1 MPIGCVLGVDGGGT
15 WTRCVVMSLDG
26 RMLAHE
32 QAGPSNPITLGVE
45 QSVNNILKAVNK
57 AKKKSGANS
66 FEASFL
72 GLAGASSS
80 YLGDEMLERF
90 PDSWGDTKIVSDAQ
104 SALAG
109 ATGCG
114 PGVVVI
120 AGTGSISYG
129 INSSGDEVRAGGWGW
144 LLGDEGSG
152 CTIGRRAIIAA
163 LRAFDG
169 SGPNTVLCEMILTH
183 LGLSEMEEIIDWAY
197 GSGAEPRHFASLV
210 PLVKEAE
217 NMGDLV
223 AAVVMVDAG
232 RELGSVAQAV
242 IKRLG
247 LSGAFPVACSGGVF
261 KQPHGYNESFEVTVR
276 EVAPDCVFIK
286 PLFTPTV
293 GSALLALRSLGVVVD
308 DGLLGRVDESLRCL
322 DE

>member
-1 MPIGCVLGVDGGGT
+1 
-15 WTRCVVMSLDG
+15 MSLEG
-26 RMLAHE
+26 MVLAHE

-45 QSVNNILKAVNK
+45 QSVRNILEAVNK
-57 AKKKSGANS
+57 AKEKSGVDG

-72 GLAGASSS
+72 GLAGASRSR
-80 YLGDEMLERF
+80 LGEEMLACF
-90 PDSWGDTKIVSDAQ
+90 PDSWGDTRIVSDAQ

-109 ATGCG
+109 ATGCR

-120 AGTGSISYG
+120 AGTGSIAYG
-129 INSSGDEVRAGGWGW
+129 VNASGVEVRAGGWGW

-152 CTIGRRAIIAA
+152 CTIGRNAIIAA

-169 SGPNTVLCEMILTH
+169 SGPDTMLGDMILEH
-183 LGLSEMEEIIDWAY
+183 LGLSEMEDVIDWAY
-197 GSGAEPRHFASLV
+197 GSEVEPRHFASLV

-217 NMGDLV
+217 NLGDLV
-223 AAVVMVDAG
+223 AAGVMTDAG

-261 KQPHGYNESFEVTVR
+261 KQPHGYNESFEVTIR

-286 PLFTPTV
+286 PLFTPTI
-293 GSALLALRSLGVVVD
+293 GSALLALRSLGISVD
-308 DGLLGRVDESLRCL
+308 DGLLGRVGESLRCL